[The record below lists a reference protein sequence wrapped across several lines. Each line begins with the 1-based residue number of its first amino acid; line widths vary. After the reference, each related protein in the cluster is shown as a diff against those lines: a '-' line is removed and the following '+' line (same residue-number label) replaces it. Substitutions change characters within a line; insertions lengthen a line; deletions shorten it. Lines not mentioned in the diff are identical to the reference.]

1 MISTAPQTS
10 ENGVL
15 VQGTAVLPSV
25 TSVCSQQRRT
35 PDTAGVKV
43 QASRQVQTLLSGDA
57 THPTQVG
64 ISAVIIVTITIIHP
78 PHTRSLA
85 FVRKPH
91 VKSNESRLYVT
102 V

>member
-1 MISTAPQTS
+1 M
-10 ENGVL
+10 
-15 VQGTAVLPSV
+15 QGTAVLPSV

-64 ISAVIIVTITIIHP
+64 TYTVNIDIINSSSTLHTIYY
-78 PHTRSLA
+78 L
-85 FVRKPH
+85 
-91 VKSNESRLYVT
+91 
-102 V
+102 